1 LGELQNVIDSK
12 SPPLV
17 GKGTLVNLAIVIF
30 NNFFYERFQ
39 ITLNTHLPKLKPKQ
53 MNYYLDAL
61 KNYAK
66 FSGRSRR
73 SAYWYFVLFNLI
85 VSIVAAIIDNLLG
98 TTIKL
103 ETPQGLMALPYGYV
117 YFIYALFVVIP
128 GLALS
133 VRRLHDVGKSG
144 WFILIALIPLVG
156 AIWLLILFC
165 TDSVPGA
172 NEYGPNP
179 KGIGNFDEI
188 DQIGSNLT

>member
-1 LGELQNVIDSK
+1 MQ
-12 SPPLV
+12 
-17 GKGTLVNLAIVIF
+17 
-30 NNFFYERFQ
+30 
-39 ITLNTHLPKLKPKQ
+39 
-53 MNYYLDAL
+53 YYLDAL

>member
-1 LGELQNVIDSK
+1 MQ
-12 SPPLV
+12 
-17 GKGTLVNLAIVIF
+17 
-30 NNFFYERFQ
+30 
-39 ITLNTHLPKLKPKQ
+39 
-53 MNYYLDAL
+53 YYLDAL

-66 FSGRSRR
+66 FSGRARR
-73 SAYWYFVLFNLI
+73 SAYWYFVLFNFI
-85 VSIVAAIIDNLLG
+85 ISIVAAIIDNLLG

-103 ETPQGLMALPYGYV
+103 ESAQGMMPLPYGYI
-117 YFIYALFVVIP
+117 YFIYAFLMIIP

-144 WFILIALIPLVG
+144 WFIFIALIPLVG
-156 AIWLLILFC
+156 AIWLLVLFC

-172 NEYGPNP
+172 NKYGPNP